1 MQHHR
6 LRKYRG
12 PETWRQV
19 REAFIAGESGPSVA
33 RRFDVG
39 LANLR
44 RRAREEGWT
53 RAAIAEQLDLK
64 PLRGGADAP
73 PPALLALTFLD
84 GLEGGLDLR
93 SIPPREAMG
102 LAVRRA
108 STLLAAGQATE
119 AAALLRAA
127 EALDRLSWAA
137 LE

>member
-12 PETWRQV
+12 PETWRQA

-53 RAAIAEQLDLK
+53 RAAIAAQLDLK

-73 PPALLALTFLD
+73 SPALAALTLWED
-84 GLEGGLDLR
+84 DLDLEE
-93 SIPPREAMG
+93 IPPREAMA

-108 STLLAAGQATE
+108 SALLAAGHAAE

-127 EALDRLSWAA
+127 EALDRVAWAA

>member
-53 RAAIAEQLDLK
+53 RAAIAATLDLK
-64 PLRGGADAP
+64 PIRNGADAP
-73 PPALLALTFLD
+73 RPAIGLLTDADTQRAL
-84 GLEGGLDLR
+84 R
-93 SIPPREAMG
+93 AIHPRDAMG

-108 STLLAAGQATE
+108 SALLAAGQASE

-127 EALDRLSWAA
+127 EALERMSWAGI
-137 LE
+137 E